1 MLGQL
6 VKEGIDLIVVGVIL
20 LTNLAV
26 EGSQRQ
32 LSPVGCVLYRCPAC
46 CRSPKGWLEGN
57 LELGD
62 DLADGVVEGST
73 HNIAKRVE
81 SRDIHGTLHFCLD
94 IQIHFLP
101 MGTCFSKDRPF
112 IQVGKKVITR
122 SQFLKLKT
130 FRDVL
135 CFSGIIVSDHTALG
149 LIMKDGI
156 HPAMASDPFMIVSAI
171 EVGNQ
176 IVYVKKLYGK

>member
-1 MLGQL
+1 
-6 VKEGIDLIVVGVIL
+6 
-20 LTNLAV
+20 
-26 EGSQRQ
+26 
-32 LSPVGCVLYRCPAC
+32 
-46 CRSPKGWLEGN
+46 
-57 LELGD
+57 
-62 DLADGVVEGST
+62 
-73 HNIAKRVE
+73 
-81 SRDIHGTLHFCLD
+81 
-94 IQIHFLP
+94 

-156 HPAMASDPFMIVSAI
+156 HPVFASDPFMIVSGI
-171 EVGNQ
+171 EVGNL

>member
-1 MLGQL
+1 
-6 VKEGIDLIVVGVIL
+6 
-20 LTNLAV
+20 
-26 EGSQRQ
+26 
-32 LSPVGCVLYRCPAC
+32 
-46 CRSPKGWLEGN
+46 
-57 LELGD
+57 
-62 DLADGVVEGST
+62 
-73 HNIAKRVE
+73 
-81 SRDIHGTLHFCLD
+81 
-94 IQIHFLP
+94 
-101 MGTCFSKDRPF
+101 MGTCFSKDKPF

-122 SQFLKLKT
+122 SQFMMLKT

-135 CFSGIIVSDHTALG
+135 MFADIIVTDYTQLG